1 MRAPN
6 KPSTDPLLAALIEKL
21 PAAGSAWPA
30 PEREAWL
37 KMMSMAFNVVYQGDQ
52 CAWGISQLVVGEPS
66 APTTKGETAKTKIY
80 NPPAAI
86 HTYWIDKDGVARGPG
101 GKQIAASDVIGTIY
115 DTRGELSDLGAIV
128 WADGKTGVS
137 GLQLEIAAA

>member
-30 PEREAWL
+30 LERESWL
-37 KMMSMAFNVVYQGDQ
+37 KMMSMAFNVVYQGDAGASFAGIPVRVDIDPTLLEG
-52 CAWGISQLVVGEPS
+52 AWRIDAKPF
-66 APTTKGETAKTKIY
+66 TKMS
-80 NPPAAI
+80 P
-86 HTYWIDKDGVARGPG
+86 HTYWIDKDGIACGPG

-115 DTRGELSDLGAIV
+115 DLRGEKGDLGAIV

-137 GLQLEIAAA
+137 GLQLDIAAA